1 MRRLAAMLTGLC
13 LALAAVA
20 AQEPAQVTYVDAEKV
35 AAVFGAGGR
44 LATGPDFN
52 ASVLRRTSA
61 GQSEVHV
68 KETDIFYIVDG
79 AATFV
84 TGGTMIGGKE
94 TRPNQLLG
102 TGIDGG
108 QVHQLKKG
116 DFIVIP
122 AGVPHWFKEVPASI
136 NYYMVKV
143 VKP

>member
-1 MRRLAAMLTGLC
+1 MRLLPVC
-13 LALAAVA
+13 VLALLMSAPAA
-20 AQEPAQVTYVDAEKV
+20 AQEAQVTYVPAEKV
-35 AAVFGAGGR
+35 AAVFAEGGR
-44 LATGPDFN
+44 FAAGPDFSS
-52 ASVLRRTSA
+52 SVLRRNKP

-79 AATFV
+79 EATFV
-84 TGGTMIGGKE
+84 TGGTMVGGKE

-122 AGVPHWFKEVPASI
+122 AGVPHWFKEVPKSI
-136 NYYMVKV
+136 NYLTIKV
-143 VKP
+143 IKP